1 MRPQHPAHSI
11 ASRPRTLCAALRHAR
26 KSLCTRLHALAAQ
39 PDRAFAQGFA
49 NVVAE
54 VEAGFRH
61 EETLTCTLGA
71 ERQRE
76 QRAENAVVLS
86 ALHRVLP
93 LVENGDARLGREVVG
108 ALLDV
113 LARHRLGSAQAGA
126 TALADAPAGAM
137 PRRRAN
143 AARATLHVAAR
154 LRHAR

>member
-1 MRPQHPAHSI
+1 MPPRHPARTI
-11 ASRPRTLCAALRHAR
+11 ASRPRPLGAALRHAR

-39 PDRAFAQGFA
+39 PDGAFACGFA
-49 NVVAE
+49 LVVAE

-61 EETLTCTLGA
+61 EETLTCTLGV

-76 QRAENAVVLS
+76 QGEENAVVLS

-93 LVENGDARLGREVVG
+93 LVEGGDAPLGREVLC

-113 LARHRLGSAQAGA
+113 LAQHRLGSAQAGA
-126 TALADAPAGAM
+126 TALADAPAGAL

-143 AARATLHVAAR
+143 AARATLHVPGR
-154 LRHAR
+154 LRHPR